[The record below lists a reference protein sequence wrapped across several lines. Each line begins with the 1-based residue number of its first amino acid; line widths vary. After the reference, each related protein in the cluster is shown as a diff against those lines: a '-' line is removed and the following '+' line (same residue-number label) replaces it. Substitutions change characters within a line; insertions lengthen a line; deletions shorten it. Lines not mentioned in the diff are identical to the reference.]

1 MNISDNIIKS
11 QLQNVY
17 FLTGGAYGGKTTMAK
32 LIEEKHGFI
41 RYRQGDHWDR
51 FASIADSEH
60 QPAMSMDRS
69 DWHAY
74 FSQPPQQYSKWLEDS
89 TREEAEF
96 AIIDLMH
103 LSQKGLVI
111 ADTNIPMDILKNV
124 AAHDHVMV
132 LYAPEYMT
140 RRHYFERADKDDIFR
155 LIMSY
160 PDGQEL
166 FENVVEALHYNTAS
180 KIQEF
185 QNSGF
190 RYIER
195 RDDDTIERTLAIIE
209 AHFGLK

>member
-1 MNISDNIIKS
+1 MNISDNIIKA
-11 QLQNVY
+11 QLKNVY

-32 LIEEKHGFI
+32 LIEGKHGFI

-103 LSQKGLVI
+103 LSQKGPVI
-111 ADTNIPMDILKNV
+111 ADTNIPMDILKHI

-132 LYAPEYMT
+132 LYAPEHMT
-140 RRHYFERADKDDIFR
+140 RRYYFDRADKDDVFQ

-166 FENVVEALHYNTAS
+166 FQNVVEALHYNTAS